1 MEDVFAFVREPE
13 MLELI
18 KSRLRRVGNY
28 RVIHSRYK
36 WGFDL
41 FDDLDK
47 LLKPEEARVVFDV
60 GANEGNTAKLYLEYF
75 PKATI
80 HAFEPVESTFSRLR
94 HALQDDQ
101 RVRLHR
107 LAASDLNG
115 TAKIRKFENS
125 QSSTLN
131 PGLSDH
137 LRASSAGEEQI
148 ETIRLDALIPKLGIQ
163 RIDFMKIDVEG
174 FEKNVLLGCG
184 DYLRPDFIR
193 FIFFE
198 CYRIGDSVSFPSTHT
213 QLADVNSLLDSKG
226 YRFITL
232 YTEALARMDP
242 VGSYN
247 ALYGPLKL
255 ELAVSGPPLFG

>member
-1 MEDVFAFVREPE
+1 

-18 KSRLRRVGNY
+18 KRRLRRVGNY
-28 RVIHSRYK
+28 RVIHARYK

-47 LLKPEEARVVFDV
+47 LIDRQDARVVLDV
-60 GANEGNTAKLYLEYF
+60 GANVGNTAKLYLEHF
-75 PKATI
+75 PRATV
-80 HAFEPVESTFSRLR
+80 HAFEPVKGTFSRLQE
-94 HALQDDQ
+94 ALRDES
-101 RVRLHR
+101 RVRLHH
-107 LAASDLNG
+107 LAASDSNG
-115 TAKIRKFENS
+115 VATIRKFENS

-131 PGLSDH
+131 PGLSDN
-137 LRASSAGEEQI
+137 LRTTAAGEEQI
-148 ETIRLDALIPKLGIQ
+148 ATSRIDVLIPKLGIE

-213 QLADVNSLLDSKG
+213 QLADVNRLLDSKG

-232 YTEALARMDP
+232 YTEALARVDP

-255 ELAVSGPPLFG
+255 ELAVAGPPLFG

>member
-1 MEDVFAFVREPE
+1 

-18 KSRLRRVGNY
+18 KRRLRRVGNY
-28 RVIHSRYK
+28 RVIHARYK
-36 WGFDL
+36 WGLDL

-47 LLKPEEARVVFDV
+47 LIDPQDARVVFDV
-60 GANEGNTAKLYLEYF
+60 GANVGNTAKLYLEHF
-75 PKATI
+75 PRATV
-80 HAFEPVESTFSRLR
+80 HAFEPVKSTFTQLQEALR
-94 HALQDDQ
+94 DEP
-101 RVRLHR
+101 RVRLHH
-107 LAASDLNG
+107 LAASDSNG
-115 TAKIRKFENS
+115 IATIRKFENS

-131 PGLSDH
+131 PGLSDN
-137 LRASSAGEEQI
+137 LRATAAGEEQI
-148 ETIRLDALIPKLGIQ
+148 ETSRIDVMIPKLGIE

-213 QLADVNSLLDSKG
+213 QLADVNRLLDSKG

-232 YTEALARMDP
+232 YTEALARVDP

-255 ELAVSGPPLFG
+255 ELAVAGPPLFG

>member
-1 MEDVFAFVREPE
+1 MID
-13 MLELI
+13 LI
-18 KSRLRRVGNY
+18 RSRLRRVGNY
-28 RVIHSRYK
+28 RVIHARYK
-36 WGFDL
+36 WGLDL

-47 LLKPEEARVVFDV
+47 LISPQDVRIVFDV
-60 GANEGNTAKLYLEYF
+60 GANVGNTAKLYLGHF
-75 PKATI
+75 PKATV
-80 HAFEPVESTFSRLR
+80 HAFEPVKVTFGQLR
-94 HALQDDQ
+94 EAIGDDS
-101 RVRLHR
+101 RVRLHN
-107 LAASDLNG
+107 LAASDSNG
-115 TAKIRKFENS
+115 IATIRKFENS

-131 PGLSDH
+131 PGLSDN
-137 LRASSAGEEQI
+137 LRATAAGEEQI
-148 ETIRLDALIPKLGIQ
+148 EASRIDALIPKLGLE

-198 CYRIGDSVSFPSTHT
+198 CYRIGESLSFLSTHT
-213 QLADVNSLLDSKG
+213 QLADVNRLLDAKG

-232 YTEALARMDP
+232 YTEALARVDP

-255 ELAVSGPPLFG
+255 ELAVAGPPLFG

>member
-1 MEDVFAFVREPE
+1 MI
-13 MLELI
+13 ELI

-28 RVIHSRYK
+28 RVIHARYR
-36 WGFDL
+36 WGLDL

-47 LLKPEEARVVFDV
+47 LIKPEDVRVVFDV
-60 GANEGNTAKLYLEYF
+60 GANVGNTAKLYLGHF
-75 PKATI
+75 PSATV
-80 HAFEPVESTFSRLR
+80 HAFEPVKITFGQLQKAVGDDSR
-94 HALQDDQ
+94 A
-101 RVRLHR
+101 RLHN
-107 LAASDLNG
+107 LAASDTSG
-115 TAKIRKFENS
+115 IATIRKFDNS

-131 PGLSDH
+131 TGLSDN
-137 LRASSAGEEQI
+137 LRVISSGEEQI
-148 ETIRLDALIPKLGIQ
+148 ETSRIDALIPKLGIE

-198 CYRIGDSVSFPSTHT
+198 CYRIGDSVAFPSTHT
-213 QLADVNSLLDSKG
+213 QLADVNRLLDSKG

-232 YTEALARMDP
+232 YTEALARVDP

-255 ELAVSGPPLFG
+255 ELAVAGPPLFG

>member
-1 MEDVFAFVREPE
+1 MI
-13 MLELI
+13 ELI
-18 KSRLRRVGNY
+18 KSRLRRIGNY
-28 RVIHSRYK
+28 RVIHARYK
-36 WGFDL
+36 WGLDL

-47 LLKPEEARVVFDV
+47 LIKPEDVRVVFDV

-75 PKATI
+75 PKAMV
-80 HAFEPVESTFSRLR
+80 HAFEPVTNTFNRLQEVLR
-94 HALQDDQ
+94 NDPRA
-101 RVRLHR
+101 RLHH
-107 LAASDLNG
+107 LAASDSNG
-115 TAKIRKFENS
+115 VATIRKFENS

-131 PGLSDH
+131 AGLSDN
-137 LRASSAGEEQI
+137 LRAIAAGEEQI
-148 ETIRLDALIPKLGIQ
+148 DTSRIDVLIPKLGIE

-198 CYRIGDSVSFPSTHT
+198 CYRIGDSASFPSTHT
-213 QLADVNSLLDSKG
+213 QLADVNRLLDSKG

-232 YTEALARMDP
+232 YTEALARVDP

-247 ALYGPLKL
+247 ALYGPPKL

>member
-1 MEDVFAFVREPE
+1 

-18 KSRLRRVGNY
+18 KRRLRRVGNY

-36 WGFDL
+36 WGLDL

-47 LLKPEEARVVFDV
+47 MIQPKDVRIVFDV
-60 GANEGNTAKLYLEYF
+60 GANEGNTAKLYLEHF
-75 PKATI
+75 PKATV
-80 HAFEPVESTFSRLR
+80 HAFEPVKSTFNRLQET
-94 HALQDDQ
+94 LGNDP
-101 RVRLHR
+101 RVRLHPV
-107 LAASDLNG
+107 AASDSSG
-115 TAKIRKFENS
+115 IATIRKFENS

-131 PGLSDH
+131 
-137 LRASSAGEEQI
+137 LRLCDNLRTISHGEEQI
-148 ETIRLDALIPKLGIQ
+148 ETCRFDALIPKLGIE

-198 CYRIGDSVSFPSTHT
+198 CYRIGDSVLFPSTHT
-213 QLADVNSLLDSKG
+213 KLADVNGLLDSKG
-226 YRFITL
+226 YRFLTL
-232 YTEALARMDP
+232 YTEALARVDP

-247 ALYGPLKL
+247 ALYGPLQL
-255 ELAVSGPPLFG
+255 ELAVAGPPLFG